1 MLTVCTSDTR
11 LEVGP
16 GFLVLFHRVQGESKR
31 SIVRRV
37 GNLEM
42 NCRVQKEIAKS
53 C

>member
-11 LEVGP
+11 LEEGP
-16 GFLVLFHRVQGESKR
+16 GFLVLFHRVQGESKG

>member
-11 LEVGP
+11 LEEGP
-16 GFLVLFHRVQGESKR
+16 GFLALFHRVQGESKR